1 MDPVVA
7 KFMTKMKNVDETIQL
22 TETFVAFNIV
32 YYGGACN
39 TLPCILD
46 AFGNGRRKG
55 DGRFCEGYESYMPSE
70 QLIRLRKQSPS
81 EFGRGPRYYI
91 FCCCLRRFHYK
102 IILAQK

>member
-7 KFMTKMKNVDETIQL
+7 KCMTKVKNVDGKK
-22 TETFVAFNIV
+22 VNIV

-70 QLIRLRKQSPS
+70 QLIRLRKHSPS
-81 EFGRGPRYYI
+81 EFGRGTRYYI

-102 IILAQK
+102 IILAQI